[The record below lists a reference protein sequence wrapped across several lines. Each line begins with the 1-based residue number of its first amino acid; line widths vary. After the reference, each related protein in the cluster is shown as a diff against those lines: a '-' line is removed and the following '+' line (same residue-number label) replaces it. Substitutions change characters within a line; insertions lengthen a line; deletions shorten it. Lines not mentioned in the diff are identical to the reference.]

1 MQTAIEDIKHI
12 ESQIK
17 NSLNDFEALYV
28 KVVDQDVSM
37 AKNNQ
42 LIIPHLIKI
51 FSQSLKPL

>member
-1 MQTAIEDIKHI
+1 MQGAIEDIKHI

-28 KVVDQDVSM
+28 KVVDQDASM

-42 LIIPHLIKI
+42 VIIPNLIKI
-51 FSQSLKPL
+51 F